1 MNTIAISCGD
11 TNGIGPEISIK
22 LLQSKSGSKSRFI
35 LTIPENIFEFY
46 INNIPNNII
55 YEVYN
60 ENKFI
65 QEYKVNVLVNLLPSV
80 KFEPGRPTAESGKAG
95 YESII
100 KSLELIDKKIAD
112 GLVTAPISKYAI
124 KKAGINFP
132 GHTELIADRYG
143 VKTPVM
149 TFISSKFLVALVTI
163 HEPIK
168 NVPKLISKELLTNI
182 FKISKSSLKFDFG
195 IENPKIAV
203 LGLNP
208 HAGENGEIGD
218 EEITIISKVI
228 EQDKSLY
235 GPFVPDAYFGDKKFK
250 KFDLTI
256 GMYHDQVLI
265 PFKYVAFDKGVNF
278 TAGLPIV
285 RTSPDHGTAYDI
297 AGKMIANPNSMIY
310 AYNWALKII
319 KNRKNV
325 SK

>member
-1 MNTIAISCGD
+1 MSIIALSCGD

-22 LLQSKSGSKSRFI
+22 LIQLKANKNNKFI
-35 LTIPENIFEFY
+35 LSIPENIFENY
-46 INNIPNNII
+46 INQIPNNIYYQI
-55 YEVYN
+55 FNNNTIVKN
-60 ENKFI
+60 
-65 QEYKVNVLVNLLPSV
+65 YKANVIINLLPSV
-80 KFEPGRPTAESGKAG
+80 KFEPGIPTEDSGRASFESLL
-95 YESII
+95 
-100 KSLELIDKKIAD
+100 KSLDFVDKNIAD
-112 GLVTAPISKYAI
+112 GIVTAPISKYAI

-149 TFISSKFLVALVTI
+149 TFISPKFLVALVTI

-168 NVPKLISKELLTNI
+168 NVSKLLNEDLLYNVIQTL
-182 FKISKSSLKFDFG
+182 KQSLKFDFG
-195 IENPKIAV
+195 IESATIAV

-218 EEITIISKVI
+218 EEINVISKI
-228 EQDKSLY
+228 IDNDNSLF

-250 KFDLTI
+250 KFDLTL

-265 PFKYVAFDKGVNF
+265 PFKYIAFDKGVNY

-297 AGKMIANPNSMIY
+297 TGKMVANPKSILH
-310 AYNWALKII
+310 AYNWAVKII
-319 KNRKNV
+319 NNRK
-325 SK
+325 KC